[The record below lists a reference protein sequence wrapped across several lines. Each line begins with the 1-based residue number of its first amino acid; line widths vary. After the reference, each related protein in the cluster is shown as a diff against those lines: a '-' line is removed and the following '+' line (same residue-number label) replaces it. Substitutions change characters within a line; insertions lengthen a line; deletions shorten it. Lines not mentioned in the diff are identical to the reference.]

1 MSAPP
6 APEPDVKN
14 WTWVIDQRC
23 EDCGYEA
30 AQVGRAEVP
39 ELTRRLA
46 AALAEAVE
54 APGAERRPRPAVW
67 SALEYGCHAR
77 DVCVLF
83 EQRLRLMLTEDDPQF
98 DNWDQDETALEQRYW
113 EQRPT
118 AVAADLRAAANLLA
132 DSFAAVA
139 GAQWERPGRRSD
151 GSVFTVETF
160 ARYFLHDLV
169 HHRWDVTG
177 RQW

>member
-1 MSAPP
+1 MSAP
-6 APEPDVKN
+6 ATPEPDLKD
-14 WTWVIDQRC
+14 WTWVTHEPC
-23 EDCGYEA
+23 PDCGFDPHGVA
-30 AQVGRAEVP
+30 RSDVP
-39 ELTRRLA
+39 ELTRELA

-54 APGAERRPRPAVW
+54 APGAGRRPQPAVW
-67 SALEYGCHAR
+67 SPLEYGCHAR

-83 EQRLRLMLTEDDPQF
+83 DQRLRLMLTEDDPQF
-98 DNWDQDETALEQRYW
+98 ANWDQDETALEQRYW

-118 AVAADLRAAANLLA
+118 AVAADLRTAADVVA

-151 GSVFTVETF
+151 GSVFTIDTF